1 MVKLWEQTAVVTRL
15 SERLEFRHN
24 FDKISDNL
32 LTIWHHWHQPYNG
45 CVCMCV
51 YAWYVNRWLNDCRF
65 ESCQFGKPKKPGQAL
80 TGALTVPL
88 QLDRVP
94 MSLFSDGPVFPEV

>member
-1 MVKLWEQTAVVTRL
+1 MVKLWEQTTVVTRL

-51 YAWYVNRWLNDCRF
+51 YACV
-65 ESCQFGKPKKPGQAL
+65 CQQVVK
-80 TGALTVPL
+80 
-88 QLDRVP
+88 
-94 MSLFSDGPVFPEV
+94 